1 MYIVCRRERVQTV
14 WIVSRD
20 IIFAEALQIALREDG
35 IKAEI
40 LSALPAHPQEA
51 DGWVIDLDAIA
62 AHALPSP
69 AVTFTRSSSAHP
81 EADLV
86 RPFLFRE
93 LIGLVKERFVL
104 AVPALEREASP
115 SPAPF
120 LKLLPEGVLMQ
131 GRRIA
136 LSPAERAVLAL
147 LLEKPG
153 ECIPKECIDALWQ
166 EKGGNTTAV
175 YIRYLR
181 KKLDE
186 PSGLRLIRSIRGR
199 GYCLC
204 LPS

>member
-1 MYIVCRRERVQTV
+1 M

-20 IIFAEALQIALREDG
+20 IIFAEALQIALREAG
-35 IKAEI
+35 IQGEI
-40 LSALPAHPQEA
+40 LSVLPARTQEA
-51 DGWVIDLDAIA
+51 DGWVIDLDSLASA
-62 AHALPSP
+62 SLPTP
-69 AVTFTRSSSAHP
+69 AVTFTRSPVAHP

-93 LIGLVKERFVL
+93 LIGLAKERFIL
-104 AVPALEREASP
+104 STPMAGQERPA

-131 GRRIA
+131 GKRIT

-147 LLEKPG
+147 LMENPG
-153 ECIPKECIDALWQ
+153 ECVPKEHIDALWQ

-186 PSGLRLIRSIRGR
+186 PSGLRLIRSVRGR

>member
-1 MYIVCRRERVQTV
+1 M
-14 WIVSRD
+14 
-20 IIFAEALQIALREDG
+20 
-35 IKAEI
+35 
-40 LSALPAHPQEA
+40 
-51 DGWVIDLDAIA
+51 IDLDAIT
-62 AHALPSP
+62 AHTLPSP
-69 AVTFTRSSSAHP
+69 AVTFARSSSAHP

-93 LIGLVKERFVL
+93 LIGLGKERFVL
-104 AVPALEREASP
+104 AAPALEREASP

-153 ECIPKECIDALWQ
+153 ECIPKERIDALWQ